1 MDIDDQEPE
10 FPRRPDMEPY
20 ILGPVP
26 EEHSMEY
33 CGTVDVAIDRDSHVN
48 NSLIFYYIIGKKI
61 QMGCCQTSASV
72 WALQIFGGFNISSFV
87 Y

>member
-1 MDIDDQEPE
+1 
-10 FPRRPDMEPY
+10 MEPY

-48 NSLIFYYIIGKKI
+48 NSLIFYYIIGKRVK
-61 QMGCCQTSASV
+61 MGRSWSF
-72 WALQIFGGFNISSFV
+72 ALV
-87 Y
+87 HV